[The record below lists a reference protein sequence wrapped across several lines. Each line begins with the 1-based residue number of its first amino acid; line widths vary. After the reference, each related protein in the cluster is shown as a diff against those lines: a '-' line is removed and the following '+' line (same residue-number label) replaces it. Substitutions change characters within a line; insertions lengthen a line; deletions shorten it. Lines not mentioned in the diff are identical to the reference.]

1 TEVTELKQEER
12 LQELESCSGLG
23 SVSDDTDVRE
33 VSSRPSTPGLS
44 VVSGISATSEDNPN
58 KTEDLRSECD
68 SDFGGKDSMTSPETE
83 EAGRGAGPQQL
94 TSSSSQ
100 IESILSIFDP
110 LNRHETGPPVVR
122 PRIQVSRPEH
132 SSPSEPFLADAAG
145 NAGGGDG
152 QPGHGGQHPTAPVRA
167 AAQLGGD
174 RRASWPG
181 RLPAEHEY
189 VCVSVV
195 RRCQRDGA
203 GWSRRPVNS
212 EESSLHHAWTKR
224 TTFAGSRPTPHSS
237 RGSRDS
243 DDRKDSDDEKS
254 DKSKPWW
261 KKKLSAIQKGPI
273 SFKKRDR
280 QERER
285 EDGIMENRFQA
296 IPDEAMQALPVV
308 GPQTFAADDIL
319 DKYRSAIKRASPSE
333 EQHNGTGCAEAAADG
348 DIFQESPRDEGALSL
363 SADDLPDSASQTALP
378 RHSSFTFRDA
388 KKKLRLALCSAD
400 IMAFPLLSAPAVRNG
415 PFPAAEHLDPE
426 DNEIVCFLKV
436 QLAEAIH
443 LQDKSQI
450 AQLQETLRC
459 VARFDNRTC
468 RKLLVAIDDD
478 YRRRAPYIAYLTRC
492 RQGLQATQAH
502 LERTLQRVQ
511 RDKDISTRYFT
522 AVCVRLFLGRREDR
536 VLAFI

>member
-110 LNRHETGPPVVR
+110 LNLADETGPPVVR

-261 KKKLSAIQKGPI
+261 KKKLSAIQKGNGA
-273 SFKKRDR
+273 S
-280 QERER
+280 
-285 EDGIMENRFQA
+285 M
-296 IPDEAMQALPVV
+296 V

>member
-1 TEVTELKQEER
+1 ELKQEER

-110 LNRHETGPPVVR
+110 LNLADGPPVVR

-152 QPGHGGQHPTAPVRA
+152 QPGFCH
-167 AAQLGGD
+167 
-174 RRASWPG
+174 
-181 RLPAEHEY
+181 
-189 VCVSVV
+189 
-195 RRCQRDGA
+195 
-203 GWSRRPVNS
+203 VNF
-212 EESSLHHAWTKR
+212 TY
-224 TTFAGSRPTPHSS
+224 PTPHPPHCPFSPPPPRLFRWNS
-237 RGSRDS
+237 TPGPSAPLSPVADPHWMRSGFINDRMLLQNQANPDVVDPTQLRPIYPGRKVSCWQS